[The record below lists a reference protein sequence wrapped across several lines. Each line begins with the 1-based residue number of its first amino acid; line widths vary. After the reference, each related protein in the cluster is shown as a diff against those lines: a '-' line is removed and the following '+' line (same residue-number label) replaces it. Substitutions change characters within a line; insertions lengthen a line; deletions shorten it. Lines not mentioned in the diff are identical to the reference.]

1 MRIECWLFEPF
12 GGEVEPLGIGDGP
25 GAGAPD

>member
-1 MRIECWLFEPF
+1 MKLKGWPFEPF
-12 GGEVEPLGIGDGP
+12 GSEVEPLGIGDGP